1 MMLKKLSA
9 RLALT
14 AIATVLV
21 APLANADL
29 GDRFEALR
37 TPANVIDTVKGNDVR
52 DSKDSTILRNDVRLD
67 DSAEDRTSTAARE
80 DDWSE
85 RGHVQNMNEGP
96 LTGSEALPGTAGGA
110 VEDGSH
116 AAATQSEGRD
126 TMQAGT
132 PSAPDEMTPHA
143 GEVSPSSDAASSD
156 SAAADSLMPGD
167 GGGEVG
173 SPGPAGTT
181 AETDSFEGDRDTA
194 AGVESTR
201 GAGGAGR

>member
-67 DSAEDRTSTAARE
+67 DATGDRTSTSARE

-85 RGHVQNMNEGP
+85 RGHVQNMNED
-96 LTGSEALPGTAGGA
+96 GG
-110 VEDGSH
+110 GSH

-126 TMQAGT
+126 NSMQAGA
-132 PSAPDEMTPHA
+132 PSAPDELTPRA
-143 GEVSPSSDAASSD
+143 EDVSPSSDATSD
-156 SAAADSLMPGD
+156 AAAGDSLMPGD

-181 AETDSFEGDRDTA
+181 AETDSFEGSRDTA